1 MAYFSVSGLFLRRDG
16 KELLHDISFEV
27 EKGTLTLIAGRN
39 GSGKSMLL
47 KAIKG
52 LEKYDEGKIVLA
64 GDEIRKS
71 RDRMRRI
78 GLVFQDAALE
88 IVGST
93 LRKDIAFGLE
103 NQGLAE
109 DDIAKITDRMLH
121 EFSIEDKADCSPA
134 ILSGGEK
141 RKLCIA
147 GVLAMSTELLLLD
160 EPFAN
165 LDYPSAKTVLRTLL
179 DLKKKGETLIIV
191 SHEAEKIA
199 AHTDNIIILKDG
211 RIKEKGPSEDMVDLL
226 MENDIYIPANVPF
239 EELTWLR

>member
-16 KELLHDISFEV
+16 KELLHDISFEA

-52 LEKYDEGKIVLA
+52 LERYDEGTIVLN
-64 GDEIRKS
+64 GDELKRS
-71 RDRMRRI
+71 RDRMKRI
-78 GLVFQDAALE
+78 GLVFQDASLE

-103 NQGLAE
+103 NQGMAAE
-109 DDIAKITDRMLH
+109 DIKRITDKLLH
-121 EFSIEDKADCSPA
+121 EFSLESKADSSPS

-147 GVLAMSTELLLLD
+147 GVLAMNTELLLLD

-165 LDYPSAKTVLRTLL
+165 LDYPSTRTVLRTLL
-179 DLKKKGETLIIV
+179 ELRDRGETIIIV

-199 AHTDNIIILKDG
+199 AHTDSIIILKDG
-211 RIKEKGPSEDMVDLL
+211 RIAAKGPSENMVHSLK
-226 MENDIYIPANVPF
+226 ENDIYIPDSIEF
-239 EELTWLR
+239 KDLTWLR